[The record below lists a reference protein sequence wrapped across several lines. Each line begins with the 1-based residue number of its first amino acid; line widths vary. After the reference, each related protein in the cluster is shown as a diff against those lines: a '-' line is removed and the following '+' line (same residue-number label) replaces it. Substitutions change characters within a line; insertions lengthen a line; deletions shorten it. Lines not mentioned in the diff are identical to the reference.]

1 VSVPIAD
8 PVNTKIQMMVL
19 RVIPAQ
25 AGIIKVK
32 WLVLFVMYIHMRRVR
47 REHMNRRSL
56 LRAPIAARGH
66 TKIKMA
72 KTVAPIADPI
82 NTKVVMLVLPVPL
95 TPFVHPVRINRQYPL
110 LPRTVSVPIAD
121 PVDTKM
127 KMVVL
132 RVIPVQ
138 AGITKVKALVLPVMR
153 IHTRRVHRESMNQQ
167 SLSRASIAAPEDT
180 RIKMVKVVVNFA
192 MPEHT
197 LINMVKLVVPIAIL
211 ADTNIK
217 MVKIIV
223 NIAYLANTKMKL
235 VVMVVNFAMPEHTI
249 IRLVN

>member
-1 VSVPIAD
+1 MEILDHALPRINVSASMIVVEHHVIKAKMVVVP
-8 PVNTKIQMMVL
+8 
-19 RVIPAQ
+19 
-25 AGIIKVK
+25 
-32 WLVLFVMYIHMRRVR
+32 VLFPPCVHLASTKRR
-47 REHMNRRSL
+47 HL
-56 LRAPIAARGH
+56 LSP
-66 TKIKMA
+66 
-72 KTVAPIADPI
+72 
-82 NTKVVMLVLPVPL
+82 
-95 TPFVHPVRINRQYPL
+95 Q
-110 LPRTVSVPIAD
+110 TVSVPIAD

-197 LINMVKLVVPIAIL
+197 LINMVKLVVPIALL